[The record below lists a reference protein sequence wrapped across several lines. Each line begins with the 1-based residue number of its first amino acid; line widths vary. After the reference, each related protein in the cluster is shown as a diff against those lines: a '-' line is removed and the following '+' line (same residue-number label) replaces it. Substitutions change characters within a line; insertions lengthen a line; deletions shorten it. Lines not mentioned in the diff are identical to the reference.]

1 MIAVFSN
8 INRSDKLEIKGTEE
22 KKKNVWCELINVTY
36 IGKHVLLGSVITC
49 DYVNALVSMHSDK
62 SLSLSGI
69 FIIFI
74 ANTGMNINREYFE
87 LIIRAICLW

>member
-22 KKKNVWCELINVTY
+22 KKNSVVWINY
-36 IGKHVLLGSVITC
+36 CDIGKHVLLGSVITC
-49 DYVNALVSMHSDK
+49 DYVNALVYMHSDK

-69 FIIFI
+69 FIMFI
-74 ANTGMNINREYFE
+74 AKTRYEY
-87 LIIRAICLW
+87 